1 MEEGIRTKK
10 RKASMMVIFFTT
22 SWKSL
27 WKECCITIVT
37 RFLMGSVTKDHMIL
51 LDTGLDL
58 MKCVCAC
65 YLEKRLRVFIEHE
78 RERTKKFIS
87 LNFLF
92 FNL

>member
-1 MEEGIRTKK
+1 MEEGIRIKK

-51 LDTGLDL
+51 LDTRLDL

-65 YLEKRLRVFIEHE
+65 YLEKRLRVFIESM
-78 RERTKKFIS
+78 RGRGPRS
-87 LNFLF
+87 LSL
-92 FNL
+92 